1 MSQIRSNFAT
11 VKRLFYIFAT
21 FAVPAMTAAAQDS
34 IAAPKLSREI
44 LEEAR
49 RDSAAT
55 RIIDLPLATSP
66 YSRIDMMPAMAFYSP
81 WAYGGPAAW
90 SLHEGFNAS
99 VGFSVSAGIGKHRP
113 KGAGFG
119 EHFAAAYA
127 MPFGKDKRWIGA
139 VGVYADRLDWGSY
152 RRVEAGL
159 AGILGYNVND
169 WCNLYVYGAYNF
181 VPGRDAS
188 MGSGRFG
195 PNPFA
200 LRYPYGGMMGYGH
213 PFDPYDNLRGR
224 IGAAAEF
231 KVGRAAAI
239 TVAFERDFFDNR
251 QLVPIPPPI
260 PDNTPR
266 PFSPGDTPKSAGRG
280 GNRGH

>member
-1 MSQIRSNFAT
+1 MSQIRRIFAV
-11 VKRLFYIFAT
+11 VKRVCSILAL
-21 FAVPAMTAAAQDS
+21 AVGSLLPSMAQDS
-34 IAAPKLSREI
+34 IAAPRLSREI

-55 RIIDLPLATSP
+55 RIIDLPLAASP

-99 VGFSVSAGIGKHRP
+99 VGFSVTAGIGKHRP

-139 VGVYADRLDWGSY
+139 VGLYADRLDWGNFH
-152 RRVEAGL
+152 RVEAGL
-159 AGILGYNVND
+159 AGIIGYNVND

-181 VPGRDAS
+181 VPGSDR
-188 MGSGRFG
+188 G
-195 PNPFA
+195 PNPYA

-231 KVGRAAAI
+231 KIGSAASI
-239 TVAFERDFFDNR
+239 TVAFERDFYDTPNM
-251 QLVPIPPPI
+251 LPCVPPPI

-266 PFSPGDTPKSAGRG
+266 PFTPGDTPNSTGRG
-280 GNRGH
+280 GNRVR